1 MIQCLRSITNKDK
14 PSDRSPRNSVV
25 LTVKDVEDGSRYK
38 IAIDENPRGKFVYN
52 EEEAFD
58 HYSKNLGR
66 VTADFICIERYY
78 KCAVNP

>member
-14 PSDRSPRNSVV
+14 PSDCSPRNSVV

-38 IAIDENPRGKFVYN
+38 IAIDEIPRGTFIYD
-52 EEEAFD
+52 EEKAFD

-66 VTADFICIERYY
+66 VTADFICIGRYY